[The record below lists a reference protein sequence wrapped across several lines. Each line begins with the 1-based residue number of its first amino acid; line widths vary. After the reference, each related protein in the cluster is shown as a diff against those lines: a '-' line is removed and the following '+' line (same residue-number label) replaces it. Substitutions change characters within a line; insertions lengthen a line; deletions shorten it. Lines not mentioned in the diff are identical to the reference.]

1 MTRYIFRRLLQTVP
15 VLLGVSLLA
24 FAIMHVVPGDPVR
37 LIAGPDAPES
47 VVGRVRVELGLERP
61 LHVQYLS
68 FLGRALRGDLGRSLR
83 SRAPVIEEIFSR
95 FPATLELT
103 TVSMLLA
110 VVVGIP
116 LGLVAAV
123 RRASWLDYLAMG
135 ASLSTLSMPIFWV
148 AIVAI
153 WLFSL
158 QLGWLPVS
166 GRAGPVWEWEGLRH
180 MVLPAA
186 TLATTSLAI
195 ISRLTRSGM
204 LDVLGR
210 EYVTTARAK
219 GVPPFRAL
227 MKYPLRMALN
237 PFISDI
243 GSLLPHIIS
252 GAAVV
257 SVVLSLPTTGPML
270 LEALRSQDMY
280 LAGSFLMFMAT
291 LTVIGMFISDLA
303 LAALDPRIRLSGGV
317 TR

>member
-15 VLLGVSLLA
+15 VLLGVSVLA

-47 VVGRVRVELGLERP
+47 VVARVRVELGLERP

-83 SRAPVIEEIFSR
+83 SRAPVIDEIFSR

-153 WLFSL
+153 WFFSL

-180 MVLPAA
+180 IVLPAA

-219 GVPPFRAL
+219 GVPPWSVVGKHAL
-227 MKYPLRMALN
+227 KNALI
-237 PFISDI
+237 PVVTVVGLQYGF
-243 GSLLPHIIS
+243 LL
-252 GAAVV
+252 GGAVV
-257 SVVLSLPTTGPML
+257 TETIFAWPGVGRLAITAILQRDYPVVQGCVL
-270 LEALRSQDMY
+270 LVAVVFVLINLLVDVLY
-280 LAGSFLMFMAT
+280 GW
-291 LTVIGMFISDLA
+291 
-303 LAALDPRIRLSGGV
+303 LDPRIRYE
-317 TR
+317 

>member
-47 VVGRVRVELGLERP
+47 VVARMRVELGLERP

-83 SRAPVIEEIFSR
+83 SRAPVIDEIFSR

-123 RRASWLDYLAMG
+123 RRASWLDYLAMS

-219 GVPPFRAL
+219 GVPPWSVVGKHAL
-227 MKYPLRMALN
+227 KNALI
-237 PFISDI
+237 PVVTVVGLQYGF
-243 GSLLPHIIS
+243 LL
-252 GAAVV
+252 GGAVV
-257 SVVLSLPTTGPML
+257 TETIFAWPGVGRLAITAILQRDYPVVQGCVL
-270 LEALRSQDMY
+270 LVAVVFVLINLLVDVLY
-280 LAGSFLMFMAT
+280 GW
-291 LTVIGMFISDLA
+291 
-303 LAALDPRIRLSGGV
+303 LDPRIRYE
-317 TR
+317 

>member
-47 VVGRVRVELGLERP
+47 VVARVRVELGLERP

-68 FLGRALRGDLGRSLR
+68 YLGRALRGDLGRSLR
-83 SRAPVIEEIFSR
+83 SRAPVIDEIFSR

-180 MVLPAA
+180 IVLPAA

-219 GVPPFRAL
+219 GVPPW
-227 MKYPLRMALN
+227 
-237 PFISDI
+237 
-243 GSLLPHIIS
+243 
-252 GAAVV
+252 
-257 SVVLSLPTTGPML
+257 SVVGKHALKNARRRRVRPDQSARGRPLWLARPAHSL
-270 LEALRSQDMY
+270 
-280 LAGSFLMFMAT
+280 
-291 LTVIGMFISDLA
+291 
-303 LAALDPRIRLSGGV
+303 
-317 TR
+317 

>member
-1 MTRYIFRRLLQTVP
+1 MIRYIFRRLLQTVP
-15 VLLGVSLLA
+15 VLLGVSVLA

-47 VVGRVRVELGLERP
+47 VVARVRVELGLERP

-83 SRAPVIEEIFSR
+83 SRAPVIDEIFSR

-180 MVLPAA
+180 IVLPAA

-219 GVPPFRAL
+219 GVPPWSVVGKHAL
-227 MKYPLRMALN
+227 KNALI
-237 PFISDI
+237 PVVTVVGLQYGF
-243 GSLLPHIIS
+243 LL
-252 GAAVV
+252 GGAVV
-257 SVVLSLPTTGPML
+257 TETIFAWPGVGRLAITAILQRDYPVVQGCVL
-270 LEALRSQDMY
+270 LVAVVFVLINLLVDVLY
-280 LAGSFLMFMAT
+280 GW
-291 LTVIGMFISDLA
+291 
-303 LAALDPRIRLSGGV
+303 LDPRIRYE
-317 TR
+317 

>member
-1 MTRYIFRRLLQTVP
+1 MTRYIFRRLLQAVP

-47 VVGRVRVELGLERP
+47 VVARVRVELGLERP

-83 SRAPVIEEIFSR
+83 SRAPVIDEIFSR

-135 ASLSTLSMPIFWV
+135 VSLSTLSMPIFWV

-180 MVLPAA
+180 IVLPAA

-219 GVPPFRAL
+219 GVPPWSVVGKHAL
-227 MKYPLRMALN
+227 KNALI
-237 PFISDI
+237 PVVTVVGLQYGF
-243 GSLLPHIIS
+243 LL
-252 GAAVV
+252 GGAVV
-257 SVVLSLPTTGPML
+257 TETIFAWPGVGRLAITAILQRDYPVVQGCVL
-270 LEALRSQDMY
+270 LVAVVFVLINLLVDVLY
-280 LAGSFLMFMAT
+280 GW
-291 LTVIGMFISDLA
+291 
-303 LAALDPRIRLSGGV
+303 LDPRIRYE
-317 TR
+317 

>member
-15 VLLGVSLLA
+15 VLLGVSVLA

-47 VVGRVRVELGLERP
+47 VVARVRVELGLERP

-83 SRAPVIEEIFSR
+83 SRAPVIDEIFSR

-180 MVLPAA
+180 IVLPAA

-219 GVPPFRAL
+219 GVPPWSVVGKHAL
-227 MKYPLRMALN
+227 KNALI
-237 PFISDI
+237 PVVTVVGLQYGF
-243 GSLLPHIIS
+243 LL
-252 GAAVV
+252 GGAVV
-257 SVVLSLPTTGPML
+257 TETIFAWPGVGRLAITASLQRDYPVVQGCVL
-270 LEALRSQDMY
+270 LVAVVFVLINLLVDVLY
-280 LAGSFLMFMAT
+280 GW
-291 LTVIGMFISDLA
+291 
-303 LAALDPRIRLSGGV
+303 LDPRIRYE
-317 TR
+317 